1 MKIADGWWADRR
13 GRPESLTRHRLRQ
26 CRESDGRRLAVCGAS
41 AANGWTETDED
52 HGLECRNCARAL
64 RQDQSTPELRR
75 AQFAV
80 LLQIAD
86 HGGADRA
93 TLAAMVPGSTGRVL
107 REALEDLLAEGSIRG
122 PAARQDAIQDLA
134 AEDLLRLTPKGR
146 QRLDEDDV

>member
-1 MKIADGWWADRR
+1 VKIANGWWADRR

-26 CRESDGRRLAVCGAS
+26 SRESDGRRLAACGAS
-41 AANGWTETDED
+41 AGSGWTETDED
-52 HGLECRNCARAL
+52 HGLECQNCARAL
-64 RQDQSTPELRR
+64 RQGECTPELRR

-107 REALEDLLAEGSIRG
+107 REALEDLLADGSIQG
-122 PAARQDAIQDLA
+122 PATRQDRIQDLA
-134 AEDLLRLTPKGR
+134 AEDVLQLTPKGR

>member
-1 MKIADGWWADRR
+1 VKIANGWWADRR

-26 CRESDGRRLAVCGAS
+26 SRDSDGRRLAACGAS
-41 AANGWTETDED
+41 AGSGWTETDED
-52 HGLECRNCARAL
+52 HGLECQNCARAL
-64 RQDQSTPELRR
+64 RYGQSTPELRR

-93 TLAAMVPGSTGRVL
+93 TLDAMMPGIDERVL
-107 REALEDLLAEGSIRG
+107 SEALEHLLADGSIQG
-122 PAARQDAIQDLA
+122 PAARKGRVQELA
-134 AEDLLRLTPKGR
+134 AEDLLHLTPKGR

>member
-1 MKIADGWWADRR
+1 MKIANGWWADLR
-13 GRPESLTRHRLRQ
+13 GRPESLTRHRLRHS
-26 CRESDGRRLAVCGAS
+26 RESDGRRLAACGAG

-52 HGLECRNCARAL
+52 HGLECQNCARAL
-64 RQDQSTPELRR
+64 RQAQSTPERRR

-93 TLAAMVPGSTGRVL
+93 TLAAMMPGTDGRVL
-107 REALEDLLAEGSIRG
+107 REALESLLADGSIQG
-122 PAARQDAIQDLA
+122 PSARQDRVHELA
-134 AEDLLRLTPKGR
+134 ADDLLQLTPKGR